1 MCSVRTGPVAGVA
14 CEGCS
19 MRRLALAEGTQKRAH
34 GTETNSMTHRDE
46 LDRQA
51 GGGGGGGG
59 PTAGPSAEGRGRE
72 GGRCRGHS
80 RGGGCAGTALG
91 AAGCGGLISVRFG
104 RTKVVG
110 GGAGWLQ
117 AGVLWGP
124 WHGCARCHRA
134 EKADA
139 AVFELPNLGGEE
151 ARRSGAVGYHWH
163 QHLRA
168 ASSTRARRSSGGA
181 AQARN
186 GPTRRRRARL
196 DLFKALRTARPRTAS
211 CLLDQRSGSADG
223 AVDLA
228 RSAIY
233 NIRASSLVR

>member
-1 MCSVRTGPVAGVA
+1 
-14 CEGCS
+14 
-19 MRRLALAEGTQKRAH
+19 MRRLALAEGTQNRAH

-51 GGGGGGGG
+51 GGGGGGEG
-59 PTAGPSAEGRGRE
+59 PTAGPSAEGRGRK

-104 RTKVVG
+104 RTKFVG

-124 WHGCARCHRA
+124 WHGCASWSPRRKGRTPPCSSCRIW
-134 EKADA
+134 
-139 AVFELPNLGGEE
+139 GGEE
-151 ARRSGAVGYHWH
+151 ARRSGAVGHHWH

-211 CLLDQRSGSADG
+211 CLLDQRSGSAVVWPPTAG
-223 AVDLA
+223 WYSWNAQ
-228 RSAIY
+228 Y
-233 NIRASSLVR
+233 